1 MLNAGLDIG
10 TLWTKAVVL
19 KDGEP
24 VGFSLMPTGED
35 NAAAAESTLTQAL
48 EPVGATVTDL
58 ESVVAT
64 GAGKD
69 KVPMATETATEVL
82 CAARG
87 IRFMHPSARGVI
99 DMGGESTRVVKLDD
113 RGNVAEFALNDKCA
127 AGTGVFLDEMASV
140 MGVKVEEMGPLS
152 LESTADVNIT
162 STCVVFAESEVVS
175 QVARKTPTKDI
186 LRGIHRSIATRV
198 FGLVGRIGMDRDPAK
213 ADGQSAVIGG
223 LARNVGIV
231 SLLEEMMKEKLT
243 VPENPQIVSALGAAL
258 IAWEKTG
265 KR

>member
-1 MLNAGLDIG
+1 VLNAGLDIG

-19 KDGEP
+19 KDGELA
-24 VGFSLMPTGED
+24 GFCLVPTGED
-35 NAAAAESTLTQAL
+35 NAAAADSAL
-48 EPVGATVTDL
+48 SEALKPVGAAIADL
-58 ESVVAT
+58 GGIVAT

-69 KVPMATETATEVL
+69 EVPMASETATEVL

-87 IRFMHPSARGVI
+87 IRFMHPSAEGVI
-99 DMGGESTRVVKLDD
+99 DMGGESTRVVKLDGQ
-113 RGNVAEFALNDKCA
+113 GNVAEFALNDKCA

-140 MGVKVEEMGPLS
+140 MGVKLEDMGPLS

-175 QVARKTPTKDI
+175 QVARKTPTRDI

-198 FGLVGRIGMDRDPAK
+198 FGLVGRIGMDRDGPG
-213 ADGQSAVIGG
+213 ADGRSAVIGG

-258 IAWEKTG
+258 IASDKTG